1 MLEFRVPSLGE
12 LRTAEFDYLILATD
26 ADSALTILGKEASWM
41 ERHVLGGVKYLHD
54 LTVTHMDTD
63 YMRKV
68 PLFPPSPCSQHI
80 LTRHCLS
87 STMRPSSDPS
97 SSPRAQP
104 TTSGSG
110 ARPTSARSTTPT
122 SIRPCAR
129 SWRCLSTLHFTSLS
143 FPNLLGS
150 LTSTKRSF
158 STKTGPASFGQRV
171 ISSGTQS
178 SARSGGSSRATDGNT
193 TRVSS
198 LGCGRLMARA
208 AHGTRSFPILRYFT
222 RLYRSY
228 AGAWTGVYLVKVK
241 AVAVC

>member
-1 MLEFRVPSLGE
+1 
-12 LRTAEFDYLILATD
+12 
-26 ADSALTILGKEASWM
+26 M

-68 PLFPPSPCSQHI
+68 PLFPPFPRSRHI
-80 LTRHCLS
+80 LTRHCPS

-143 FPNLLGS
+143 FPHLLGS

-171 ISSGTQS
+171 KSSGTQS

-208 AHGTRSFPILRYFT
+208 AHSTRSFPILRYFT
-222 RLYRSY
+222 H
-228 AGAWTGVYLVKVK
+228 VFI
-241 AVAVC
+241 VAMPEHGRVRIWLSSKLLLFVDTSSPQHARDRHYKRIRGSLPSRRRFSTSR